1 MLLKA
6 LLLHLPLKLRWGDLT
21 RGLAIHGAGA
31 RWSHRHGP
39 QQRVLLLLKW
49 LLLGWP
55 GLWRLR
61 GRLSIGLG
69 RI

>member
-1 MLLKA
+1 MA
-6 LLLHLPLKLRWGDLT
+6 
-21 RGLAIHGAGA
+21 RGIASHGAGA